1 MSEEMLDRRSQR
13 TRAALQTAF
22 VRLLLKDGYE
32 ELKIGAVAL
41 DANVGRSTLYEHYR
55 TKQDLLQATLHAPF
69 SILAALL
76 QPGGSIDPVI
86 GVLNHFR
93 DQQQLARVLLGW
105 PTRPV
110 LGRTLAALIVERLK
124 CAASAPASVPAEITA
139 RQIADAQL
147 ALIEC
152 WVLGRPS
159 CDIDA
164 AAQALKAT
172 TRALA
177 ASAWQLEGTTDN
189 QAALA

>member
-1 MSEEMLDRRSQR
+1 MSEETLDRRRQR
-13 TRAALQTAF
+13 TRTALQTAF

-32 ELKIGAVAL
+32 QLKIAAVAL

-69 SILAALL
+69 SILAELVRPGCSSDRVVGLL
-76 QPGGSIDPVI
+76 Q
-86 GVLNHFR
+86 HFR
-93 DQQQLARVLLGW
+93 DQQQLTRVLLGW

-110 LGRTLAALIVERLK
+110 LGKTLAALIVERL
-124 CAASAPASVPAEITA
+124 SGVNLAPAIPAEITA

-159 CDIDA
+159 CAIDA
-164 AAQALKAT
+164 AAQALMAT

-177 ASAWQLEGTTDN
+177 VSAHAPEG
-189 QAALA
+189 AGSS